1 MYSAPQKSGLHSPN
15 PYLAQKILSASPEQ
29 LVSYIFDVA
38 IAACINQNRIKAAEA
53 IQLLINA
60 LKFDHERIATS
71 FYEIYNEILNRLY
84 LNQFE
89 QAESMIRE
97 IRDAWNKAMRIN

>member
-1 MYSAPQKSGLHSPN
+1 MYSSQQKSGYHNSN

-29 LVSYIFDVA
+29 LISYIFDVA

-53 IQLLINA
+53 IQLLINS
-60 LKFDHERIATS
+60 LKFDHKKIATN
-71 FYEIYNEILNRLY
+71 FYDTYNAILNRLY
-84 LNQFE
+84 LNQFG

-97 IRDAWNKAMRIN
+97 IRDAWNEAMRIN